1 MGMKKVRKI
10 TEREIMEIV
19 NTLLEQDDDK
29 NVVRLSPEE
38 VVQFFRDTQGED
50 FTKIPKFRNKKIIV
64 TGDLNLR
71 NMPVKTLGGIS
82 YIDGN
87 LDITNTNIKSL
98 VATQVKGRVSD
109 WGTPVAKARIAAE
122 RAKEKADADA
132 RRDDNEWDI
141 ELYPDDKET
150 IMANV
155 LWEWLVNSGEV
166 DVMTPEE
173 KVELA
178 EMEAKLKE
186 LNNRY
191 ESEEDS
197 EVYDKIYDE
206 ISDLEE
212 KIEELKEGK
221 GDMYNLS
228 PAGRY
233 YSLYTFRVVGIDDVK
248 YDNEWS
254 VGTYDDAEKS
264 ALEYYENLVDDLG
277 LEGLSEYIIE
287 DNLDTDMVE
296 EMMRESYEEW
306 VRDSP
311 ESYFDESDFDNSD
324 IEDRIS
330 ELEDEVNEMESQLLD
345 IEDSDSEEYDNL
357 QNEIDE
363 KNKQIEELEDSKI
376 TEPTDEMIDEKVNE
390 IVDEEMRDPLAWLK
404 GLGYGKE
411 TLKRYV
417 DMGKVAE
424 DIMRSD
430 GIGGMNSYDSDY
442 DTTEFNDETY
452 VVMQTNG

>member
-1 MGMKKVRKI
+1 MGMKKVKKI

-19 NTLLEQDDDK
+19 STLLEQDDDK
-29 NVVRLSPEE
+29 NVVRISPEE
-38 VVQFFRDTQGED
+38 VVQLYRDTEGED

-64 TGDLNLR
+64 TGNLNLR
-71 NMPVKTLGGIS
+71 SMPVKTLGGIS
-82 YIDGN
+82 YIDGS
-87 LDITNTNIKSL
+87 LDISHTKIKSL
-98 VATQVKGRVSD
+98 GTTQVKGYVSD
-109 WGTPVAKARIAAE
+109 WGTPLYAAKIAAE
-122 RAKEKADADA
+122 RAKEKSDADA

-178 EMEAKLKE
+178 EMEAKLNE

-212 KIEELKEGK
+212 KIEEFKEGK

-233 YSLYTFRVVGIDDVK
+233 YGLYTFRVVGIDDVE
-248 YDNEWS
+248 YNNEWS
-254 VGTYDDAEKS
+254 VGTYDDAEEG
-264 ALEYYENLVDDLG
+264 AIEYYKNLVDELG
-277 LEGLSEYIIE
+277 LDGLSEHLIE
-287 DNLDTDMVE
+287 DNLDTDAVE
-296 EMMRESYEEW
+296 DMMRESYEEW

-311 ESYFDESDFDNSD
+311 DSYFDESDFDNSD

-345 IEDSDSEEYDNL
+345 IEDSDSEEYNNL

-363 KNKQIEELEDSKI
+363 KNKQIEELEDRKI
-376 TEPTDEMIDEKVNE
+376 TEPTDEMIEEKVDE
-390 IVDEEMRDPLAWLK
+390 LVDDGMRDPLGWLK
-404 GLGYGKE
+404 DLGYDKNS
-411 TLKRYV
+411 LKHYV
-417 DMGKVAE
+417 DMDKVAE

-442 DTTEFNDETY
+442 DTTEFNGETY